1 MATLEQHLIAAQNP
15 VGKEQR
21 RPVFK
26 RKRSGQALTREQVK
40 AIKKGRKL
48 LRKEMRAKGLKEK
61 SDFELTATSMGL
73 YFDKHRALLWL
84 RWFFHGAGLLRALI
98 LAMLLLLLTIPM
110 DTVLN
115 ASKSTVEII
124 ERYLRNG
131 IRLVVDNY
139 DPEKLPADQLK
150 AMGFTCL
157 RFAPELYM
165 KQETANTMGNLRRE
179 GFTLIGGWADT
190 HDVLLWQAACGV
202 IFMGG
207 TITGIPVDEDE
218 LIRDSLAREK

>member
-1 MATLEQHLIAAQNP
+1 VLRIENCKLKLQGILLQMIPEFYPLGTQL
-15 VGKEQR
+15 QR
-21 RPVFK
+21 FNQLFK
-26 RKRSGQALTREQVK
+26 DQPITREK
-40 AIKKGRKL
+40 
-48 LRKEMRAKGLKEK
+48 
-61 SDFELTATSMGL
+61 
-73 YFDKHRALLWL
+73 
-84 RWFFHGAGLLRALI
+84 
-98 LAMLLLLLTIPM
+98 LLLTIPM
-110 DTVLN
+110 DTILN
-115 ASKSTVEII
+115 ANKSTTEII

-157 RFAPELYM
+157 RFAPELYL
-165 KQETANTMGNLRRE
+165 KQETANTMTALRRE

-202 IFMGG
+202 SFMGG